1 MVGLSLRAYGV
12 LSLQEFC
19 EGARIISISRLVE
32 WLSLCEESSLQKKDI
47 SRSDGVG
54 LVFYGLYN
62 DD

>member
-1 MVGLSLRAYGV
+1 MVCI
-12 LSLQEFC
+12 SLQEFC